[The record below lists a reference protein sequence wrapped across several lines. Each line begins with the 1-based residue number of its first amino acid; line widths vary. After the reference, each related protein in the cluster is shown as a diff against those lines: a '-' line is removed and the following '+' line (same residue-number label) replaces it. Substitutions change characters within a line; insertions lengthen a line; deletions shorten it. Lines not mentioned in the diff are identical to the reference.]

1 MHKKV
6 IEQPFT
12 GINLDRNNT
21 ESTLFSAMIST
32 QESGLT
38 VLQNYL
44 CVYLDI
50 YSLKWDYIE
59 AWGIIDL

>member
-44 CVYLDI
+44 CVY